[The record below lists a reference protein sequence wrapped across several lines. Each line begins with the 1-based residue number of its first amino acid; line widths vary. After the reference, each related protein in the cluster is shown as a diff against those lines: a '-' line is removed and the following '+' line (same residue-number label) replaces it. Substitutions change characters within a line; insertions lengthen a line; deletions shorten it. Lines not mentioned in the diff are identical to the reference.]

1 MHCSDNNNKNN
12 NIVVGLPWQGL
23 KAAAKSAKYEK
34 ICERKLQTPLESLCT
49 NMPNEF
55 LTYLHYCRQLEFTSE
70 PNYHYLLDLFDEL
83 FLRQN
88 FIRDYIYDWNL
99 IRFRRTSTP
108 SPGNA
113 PLPKTPERTIVLT
126 SKRSKSLTPVLT
138 PTSRM

>member
-1 MHCSDNNNKNN
+1 M
-12 NIVVGLPWQGL
+12 

-34 ICERKLQTPLESLCT
+34 ICERKLQTPLENLCA

-55 LTYLHYCRQLEFTSE
+55 LSYLHYCRQLEFTSE

-88 FIRDYIYDWNL
+88 FVRDYIYDWNL
-99 IRFRRTSTP
+99 IRFRRASTS

-138 PTSRM
+138 PTSRA